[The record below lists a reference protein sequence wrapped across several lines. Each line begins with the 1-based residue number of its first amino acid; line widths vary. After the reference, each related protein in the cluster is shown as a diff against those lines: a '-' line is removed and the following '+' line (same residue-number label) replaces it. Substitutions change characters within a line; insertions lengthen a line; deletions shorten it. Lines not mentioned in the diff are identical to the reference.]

1 MPCHQSKKQYGQIRV
16 WILIL
21 VSMIAGCTSTN
32 PTRQA
37 ALNSADRLAAALLT
51 PVVLG
56 AVALAGYGTF
66 MGFKAIK
73 NSLSFC
79 KEKDYGCYIG
89 QVAEGKPHGL
99 GAAQTR
105 PDVTLPVYVYAGEWN
120 YGLRHGM
127 GRHEFGEDLTYVG
140 GWSNGKKHGPG
151 ILWSRPPIP
160 WETRPLSRWIRD
172 KRFPRTAQPG
182 LWINGSAVGSFVKL
196 KEVDDY
202 IGNDGFL
209 SKKGGYLGPFS
220 QGERHG
226 EAFSWDENGSYFGQ
240 WKKGSLL
247 GNVSTVWR
255 NGAFYRGAWDNGAP
269 HGAGTLTLEG
279 GGQISGEW
287 IQGVLEEGTFI
298 LADRTKY
305 NGKWVPFK
313 VINGELHDID
323 SSSLISTFILNGE
336 GVIYGE
342 NGVIREE
349 KWKQFPYASQKSDAP
364 MVDFTNVLV
373 VSSCKTES
381 SDNRSANCVLERRFD
396 EKQHSNPKRFSLVAA
411 HHN

>member
-1 MPCHQSKKQYGQIRV
+1 V
-16 WILIL
+16 AL
-21 VSMIAGCTSTN
+21 VS
-32 PTRQA
+32 
-37 ALNSADRLAAALLT
+37 
-51 PVVLG
+51 
-56 AVALAGYGTF
+56 VALVGYGTVI
-66 MGFKAIK
+66 GFKAIK

-79 KEKDYGCYIG
+79 KEKDYGCYVG
-89 QVAEGKPHGL
+89 QVAERKPHGL

-105 PDVTLPVYVYAGEWN
+105 PDTTLPVNVYA
-120 YGLRHGM
+120 
-127 GRHEFGEDLTYVG
+127 
-140 GWSNGKKHGPG
+140 
-151 ILWSRPPIP
+151 
-160 WETRPLSRWIRD
+160 
-172 KRFPRTAQPG
+172 
-182 LWINGSAVGSFVKL
+182 
-196 KEVDDY
+196 
-202 IGNDGFL
+202 
-209 SKKGGYLGPFS
+209 
-220 QGERHG
+220 
-226 EAFSWDENGSYFGQ
+226 
-240 WKKGSLL
+240 
-247 GNVSTVWR
+247 
-255 NGAFYRGAWDNGAP
+255 
-269 HGAGTLTLEG
+269 
-279 GGQISGEW
+279 GEW

-336 GVIYGE
+336 GVIYGV
-342 NGVIREE
+342 NGVLKKE